1 MCQLPSK
8 LLRGQGR
15 AGIAPLHYG
24 LRKAE
29 VVRGHFPATA
39 REASRGTTGFEFAR
53 KLIILLKVPL
63 VWGNVLFLNRIALYN
78 VTSKIS
84 LN

>member
-1 MCQLPSK
+1 VE
-8 LLRGQGR
+8 
-15 AGIAPLHYG
+15 IAPPEYG

-29 VVRGHFPATA
+29 VVRRHFPAPA
-39 REASRGTTGFEFAR
+39 REASRGATGFEFAR
-53 KLIILLKVPL
+53 KLIIILKVLL
-63 VWGNVLFLNRIALYN
+63 VWRNVLFLNRIALYN